1 MTLNQEQIAAV
12 QARGDLAL
20 VSLSAIRNAS
30 QAAQVRL
37 LQTVNRL
44 QKMKLP
50 MTTEDG
56 KPTVANVLMSEME
69 IINQSLTE
77 VFAIS
82 NTVVQ
87 ELNALAEQHGVAR
100 TNDETVREVIGYIRQ
115 TSPAYEKMSEQDIR
129 KEFGL

>member
-1 MTLNQEQIAAV
+1 
-12 QARGDLAL
+12 
-20 VSLSAIRNAS
+20 
-30 QAAQVRL
+30 
-37 LQTVNRL
+37 
-44 QKMKLP
+44 

-100 TNDETVREVIGYIRQ
+100 NNDETVREVIGYIRQ

>member
-1 MTLNQEQIAAV
+1 MSLNEEQIAAI

-20 VSLSAIRNAS
+20 VSLSAIRNSS

-37 LQTVNRL
+37 LQTVHRL

-56 KPTVANVLMSEME
+56 KPTIANVLMSEMD
-69 IINQSLTE
+69 IINQSLTDI
-77 VFAIS
+77 FAIS
-82 NTVVQ
+82 NTVLQ

-100 TNDETVREVIGYIRQ
+100 NNDETVSDVIKYIRQ
-115 TSPAYEKMSEQDIR
+115 TSPVYEKMSEQDIR
-129 KEFGL
+129 KEFCL